1 MFFAKRSGM
10 RIVKVNL
17 DTYDEQLIG
26 PAEFKV
32 NDFAVVDQNLV
43 LLSSDGKL
51 CKIDFEGVERGQRA
65 SLDEAASSRGFACE
79 EGWLRLAE
87 CCGSLAAVGY
97 SRNAATNYLVILDKD
112 LKYKT
117 HTNIP
122 CTEGNRSH
130 PLTKQ
135 TRSSTCAPGGRRTR
149 WPSSSC
155 AGVTSTTL
163 TCAYSMERKWS
174 I

>member
-1 MFFAKRSGM
+1 MNRARLA
-10 RIVKVNL
+10 KVNL
-17 DTYDEQLIG
+17 DNNYDEQLIG

-51 CKIDFEGVERGQRA
+51 CKIDFEGTVQGQQER
-65 SLDEAASSRGFACE
+65 LDETARSKEFTCE
-79 EGWLRLAE
+79 AGWLKMAQFVGCLAFIGVGTTPT
-87 CCGSLAAVGY
+87 GS
-97 SRNAATNYLVILDKD
+97 TNYLVILDKD

-122 CTEGNRSH
+122 CTEPKSRH
-130 PLTKQ
+130 LFTKKK
-135 TRSSTCAPGGRRTR
+135 TLLFTCAPGGSRTR
-149 WPSSSC
+149 TRRSSS
-155 AGVTSTTL
+155 ADGSSTTWI
-163 TCAYSMERKWS
+163 CVHSMERKWS